1 MTNFFNNN
9 DTLRSL
15 VSAVAALMIS
25 ATFLVAAAGPA
36 VAAPNGVNNGANNG
50 ANNGENN
57 VVNNGVSNGANN
69 SVNFIPNSNIVRGE

>member
-36 VAAPNGVNNGANNG
+36 VAASNGVNNG
-50 ANNGENN
+50 
-57 VVNNGVSNGANN
+57 VNNGANN
-69 SVNFIPNSNIVRGE
+69 SVNFIPNSNIVRSE

>member
-1 MTNFFNNN
+1 MTSFFNNN

-36 VAAPNGVNNGANNG
+36 VAAPNGVNNG
-50 ANNGENN
+50 
-57 VVNNGVSNGANN
+57 VNNGANN

>member
-36 VAAPNGVNNGANNG
+36 VAAPNGVNNG
-50 ANNGENN
+50 
-57 VVNNGVSNGANN
+57 VNNGANN